1 MLENEFRR
9 SANQPK
15 NLKKKRKSGGADD
28 AVTSSP
34 KPGSSMA
41 LTAAVRE
48 QSALACDD
56 PPPSRDEV
64 FARYRQFREISKQH
78 HEGILACISGDALMS
93 QARRLGLVQGKTL
106 ILEDMEEMNYVYDLA
121 VHTASPQR
129 SRAIDRF
136 AGSARFAPGSDEALV
151 LEAMRAARFS
161 VLLIDRHHETAGLIA
176 TDLFRRTE
184 VWLVDIG
191 LERSLS
197 AGEMFATRLFTP
209 ARFSMTA
216 GTYVPFEFDM
226 LTDILDELP
235 RRLCDSPLEA
245 LADNRHFA
253 EAIYRIALADGIMDR
268 VRYQELPDEA

>member
-1 MLENEFRR
+1 VRR
-9 SANQPK
+9 RRRRYLTTKLA
-15 NLKKKRKSGGADD
+15 
-28 AVTSSP
+28 
-34 KPGSSMA
+34 SSMA
-41 LTAAVRE
+41 LTAAFRE
-48 QSALACDD
+48 QSAVGNDD
-56 PPPSRDEV
+56 PPSSRDEV

-78 HEGILACISGDALMS
+78 HHDILGCISSDALLN
-93 QARRLGLVQGKTL
+93 QARRLGLAQAKTL

-161 VLLIDRHHETAGLIA
+161 VLLIERHHETAGLVAI
-176 TDLFRRTE
+176 DLFRRTE
-184 VWLVDIG
+184 VWLVDIR
-191 LERSLS
+191 LESSLS
-197 AGEMFATRLFTP
+197 AGDMFATRLFTP

-226 LTDILDELP
+226 LADLLDELP
-235 RRLCDSPLEA
+235 RRLGDRPLEA

-253 EAIYRIALADGIMDR
+253 EAIYRIALADGIKDL
-268 VRYQELPDEA
+268 VTYQDLSDDA

>member
-1 MLENEFRR
+1 MAARTTPL
-9 SANQPK
+9 P
-15 NLKKKRKSGGADD
+15 DD
-28 AVTSSP
+28 KQA
-34 KPGSSMA
+34 SSMA
-41 LTAAVRE
+41 LTAVFRE
-48 QSALACDD
+48 QSAFGYDD

-78 HEGILACISGDALMS
+78 HHGIVACISSDALLN
-93 QARRLGLVQGKTL
+93 QARRLGLARGKTL

-161 VLLIDRHHETAGLIA
+161 VLLVEGRHETAGLVA
-176 TDLFRRTE
+176 TDLFRSTE

-191 LERSLS
+191 LESSLS

-216 GTYVPFEFDM
+216 GTYVPFELDM

-235 RRLCDSPLEA
+235 RRLADGPFEA

-253 EAIYRIALADGIMDR
+253 EAIYRIALADGIMDL
-268 VRYQELPDEA
+268 VRYQDVSDDA

>member
-1 MLENEFRR
+1 
-9 SANQPK
+9 
-15 NLKKKRKSGGADD
+15 
-28 AVTSSP
+28 
-34 KPGSSMA
+34 MA
-41 LTAAVRE
+41 LAAAFRK
-48 QSALACDD
+48 QSAVGYDD

-64 FARYRQFREISKQH
+64 LARYRQFREISKQH
-78 HEGILACISGDALMS
+78 HHEILARISSDALLN
-93 QARRLGLVQGKTL
+93 QARRLGLAQGKTL

-121 VHTASPQR
+121 IHTTSPQR

-161 VLLIDRHHETAGLIA
+161 VLLIERRHETAGLVA

-191 LERSLS
+191 LESSLS

-216 GTYVPFEFDM
+216 GTYVPFESDM
-226 LTDILDELP
+226 LTDILDNLP
-235 RRLCDSPLEA
+235 RRLGHGPLET
-245 LADNRHFA
+245 LVDNRHFA
-253 EAIYRIALADGIMDR
+253 EAIYRITLADGIMDL
-268 VRYQELPDEA
+268 VTYQDLSDDA